1 MSLDSLIGGGGSGAA
16 AGPLVK
22 DVDTASFAADVIEA
36 SMDMPVIVDFWATWC
51 GPCKQLGPALER
63 VVQAAR
69 GKVKLAKIDVDA
81 NQQLAAQMRVQS
93 IPAVYAFFGGR
104 PVDAFVGALPES
116 QIKSFVDRLIQLAG
130 GEDPA
135 LTDALAQA
143 AAALEAEDWQAAGAI
158 YAQILQHEPAMPAAI
173 AGMARAQIGA
183 GHADQAEA
191 LLDRQ
196 PDDVAKAPEV
206 ASVRRELELRRQ
218 TAGKAG
224 ETAGLSARVAAD
236 PDDHQARL
244 DLAEALFAAGDREGA
259 CDQLLES
266 VRRDRDWNDGAA
278 RKQLLAFFEAFGPK
292 DPLTVSAR
300 RRLSSV
306 LFS

>member
-1 MSLDSLIGGGGSGAA
+1 MSLDSLIGGGGGAA
-16 AGPLVK
+16 ADALVK
-22 DVDTASFAADVIEA
+22 DVDTAAFPAEVIEA
-36 SMDMPVIVDFWATWC
+36 SMDTPVIVDFWAPWC
-51 GPCKQLGPALER
+51 GPCRQLGPALER
-63 VVQAAR
+63 AVQAAR
-69 GKVKLAKIDVDA
+69 GKVKLAKVNVDA

-93 IPAVYAFFGGR
+93 IPAVYAFVGGR
-104 PVDAFVGALPES
+104 PVDAFVGALPDS
-116 QIKSFVDRLIQLAG
+116 QIKTFVDRLIEMAG
-130 GEDPA
+130 GADPA
-135 LTDALAQA
+135 LDDALAQA
-143 AAALEAEDWQAAGAI
+143 AAALEAEDWQGAGAI
-158 YAQILQHEPAMPAAI
+158 YAQILQVEPTLPAAV

-191 LLDRQ
+191 LLARQ

-206 ASVRRELELRRQ
+206 VSVRRELDLRRQ

-224 ETAGLSARVAAD
+224 ETAALSARVAAA

-266 VRRDRDWNDGAA
+266 VRRDRAWNDGAA
-278 RKQLLAFFEAFGPK
+278 RKQLLSFFEAFGPK
-292 DPLTVSAR
+292 DPVTLAAR
-300 RRLSSV
+300 RRLSSM